1 MYFLCVLLEHVVY
14 LPDFLHQQLCLKEY
28 MCHHLTLADTKGMAE
43 KTPECTHKQRNDL
56 CKPAYTGGTKSYTYI
71 YTILPLALHWESIV
85 HATYFSSVY
94 LIGSNE

>member
-43 KTPECTHKQRNDL
+43 KTPECTHNREMICVSQLIQVAQNLTHTFTQYCL
-56 CKPAYTGGTKSYTYI
+56 C
-71 YTILPLALHWESIV
+71 HSI
-85 HATYFSSVY
+85 
-94 LIGSNE
+94 GNP